1 MLLLLELNQA
11 STCWIRKI
19 THYITVLAEKERFD
33 GANVSLNAGLDIFSL
48 RDLLGL
54 RKQEERNDVCG
65 AARGNVS
72 PTDLLLLSVA
82 SGMQLVCTT
91 VKSTVQQ
98 ITPGLLLILQ

>member
-48 RDLLGL
+48 FTGAEET
-54 RKQEERNDVCG
+54 EERKDVCG